1 MSAPDPGSPAFQL
14 EVYLIVPK
22 EIGICYQGF
31 SLRWSVLCEG
41 ACSCLPVYINT
52 VFSTVLPALYF
63 IMPCLGLGGVS
74 TVRHSL
80 EPGAIKNY

>member
-1 MSAPDPGSPAFQL
+1 MRGLAA
-14 EVYLIVPK
+14 
-22 EIGICYQGF
+22 
-31 SLRWSVLCEG
+31 
-41 ACSCLPVYINT
+41 ALPVYINT

-63 IMPCLGLGGVS
+63 IMPYLGLGGVS

>member
-1 MSAPDPGSPAFQL
+1 MGGLAVA
-14 EVYLIVPK
+14 
-22 EIGICYQGF
+22 
-31 SLRWSVLCEG
+31 
-41 ACSCLPVYINT
+41 LPVYINT